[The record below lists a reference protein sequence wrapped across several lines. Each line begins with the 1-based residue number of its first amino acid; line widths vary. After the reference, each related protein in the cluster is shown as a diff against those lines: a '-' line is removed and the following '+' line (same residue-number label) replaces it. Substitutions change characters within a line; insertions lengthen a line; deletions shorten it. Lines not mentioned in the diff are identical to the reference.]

1 MEINGCASI
10 SICSTWKF
18 CFFARLHLESESVM
32 IQEPMC
38 LCERMSLC
46 TCDVDYCCGK
56 RKTLTRLFMM
66 MLYNFTAISSKPKW
80 KKNAEIRFG
89 DDDLRS

>member
-10 SICSTWKF
+10 LICSTWNF

-46 TCDVDYCCGK
+46 TCNVDYYTLNGK

-66 MLYNFTAISSKPKW
+66 MLYNFTAISSKPK
-80 KKNAEIRFG
+80 
-89 DDDLRS
+89 